1 MQKTIDSLMCS
12 LYLAL
17 IASCKQ
23 MLEKR
28 PGKSYDEPFCFRFI
42 DDETLKQD
50 IIRVKKVSIETNIH
64 TGEENLFVVTD
75 DYNHTGDPERVF
87 AFSDKC
93 FYAEERLNM
102 EENIEETDF
111 FDVEIIEHIQYQL
124 RHAEEGVL

>member
-28 PGKSYDEPFCFRFI
+28 PGKSYDKPFCFRFI
-42 DDETLKQD
+42 DKTMRQD
-50 IIRVKKVSIETNIH
+50 IIRVKKVSIEKNIH
-64 TGEENLFVVTD
+64 TGEENLFVVTN
-75 DYNHTGDPERVF
+75 DYNHTGKPEQVH
-87 AFSDKC
+87 ASCDKC

-111 FDVEIIEHIQYQL
+111 FDVEFIERIQYEL